1 MSEVT
6 TAEVVVPRTN
16 KPPITQKRHG
26 WAVPF
31 LLGVGVLI
39 AMLASLC
46 IGAYPMSFWK
56 AARIVVHLA
65 WPFPLPSNPPW
76 SVKEITVVQII
87 RLPRVLLAT
96 LAGMGLGMA
105 GTALQGMMRNPLV
118 GPDIVGVTSGA
129 AFGGVMAMMFN
140 FNPAGIIGLAFA
152 FGLGAMALT
161 FGLAKLARSG
171 TNGLALILAG
181 VFIGAFFIALVG
193 LIQFLVPDAK
203 LPTMVYWLLGTFVGA
218 DEKKVF
224 MIGIPT
230 LVGGA
235 VLMLLRWRINL
246 LSLGDLD
253 AKTLG
258 VNVGVLRWGIIA
270 LVSLIVASQVAV
282 SGIVGWVGLV
292 VPHCARMLVGPDHR
306 RLLPTA
312 ALLGGLFVLGLDD
325 LTRSI
330 VKAELPVGILTA
342 LIGTPIV
349 CFLFWKTQ
357 GKGWGRE

>member
-1 MSEVT
+1 MTNSTVAEKAEPRP
-6 TAEVVVPRTN
+6 TALYLAQKKYGWSVPL
-16 KPPITQKRHG
+16 
-26 WAVPF
+26 
-31 LLGVGVLI
+31 LLGAGVLV
-39 AMLASLC
+39 AMLASMC
-46 IGAYPMSFWK
+46 IGAYPMSFWQ
-56 AARIVVHLA
+56 AGRIVLHLA
-65 WPFPLPSNPPW
+65 WPGPLPANPPW
-76 SVKEITVVQII
+76 DLKELIVVQIV

-96 LAGMGLGMA
+96 MAGMGLGMA

-129 AFGGVMAMMFN
+129 AFGGVLAMMFN
-140 FNPAGIIGLAFA
+140 FDPAGIIALAFV

-161 FGLAKLARSG
+161 FGLAKLAHSG
-171 TNGLALILAG
+171 TSGLALILAG
-181 VFIGAFFIALVG
+181 VFIGAFFLALVG

-203 LPTMVYWLLGTFVGA
+203 LPSMVYWLLGSFVGA
-218 DEKKVF
+218 DRTKVL
-224 MIGIPT
+224 MIAIPT
-230 LVGGA
+230 LLGGA
-235 VLMLLRWRINL
+235 VLMMLRWRINL

-258 VNVGVLRWGIIA
+258 INVGVLRWGIIA

-282 SGIVGWVGLV
+282 SGIVGWAGLV

-330 VKAELPVGILTA
+330 VRAELPVGILTA

-349 CFLFWKTQ
+349 CFLFWRTQ